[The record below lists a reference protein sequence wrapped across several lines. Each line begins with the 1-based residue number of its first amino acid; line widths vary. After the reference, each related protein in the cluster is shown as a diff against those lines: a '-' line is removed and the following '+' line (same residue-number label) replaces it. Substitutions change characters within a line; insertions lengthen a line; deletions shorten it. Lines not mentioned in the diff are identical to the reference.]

1 MNFLLL
7 LAVLPGITTI
17 YPDPVIP
24 GAYQVWEGSLIMP
37 ESSPISRQTRIAD
50 TVFQS
55 RPSLQRAPMG
65 DIYEDVETSYPVRE
79 VVPRSQ
85 RQRVPLEEQMAM
97 DEIQTQQLGRQTAI
111 RGQILN
117 QKLTQKNF
125 EYEDSINR
133 QAEEAI
139 PVLGRLAPGSDDF
152 DTQVAELQR
161 EKPLAFQNPG
171 FTQQIGK
178 LVQTHNQLQQNK
190 EILTR
195 GAQEQD
201 AREEYAN
208 RRTEEEIMTT
218 LAQYGPEAIAIYQEN
233 LKPDESGFITP
244 RRQIEAFAAASGYIN
259 RAKAAQIEE
268 KPMTPKERQAYELDL
283 LKERNAIQKRKAE
296 MLTTEGD
303 DIALQYL
310 DRKLREMGVDIPE
323 TPSAAPASAIPEGKT
338 ATNPQTG
345 EKIIFRSGKWEPI
358 K

>member
-1 MNFLLL
+1 M
-7 LAVLPGITTI
+7 LAIILAAGAFISYPSPTNPTHTITVH
-17 YPDPVIP
+17 D
-24 GAYQVWEGSLIMP
+24 EFSMP
-37 ESSPISRQTRIAD
+37 ESALSPRQQIIDQGFMERPMLDRMPAD
-50 TVFQS
+50 PYSEVE
-55 RPSLQRAPMG
+55 QRF
-65 DIYEDVETSYPVRE
+65 PVRT
-79 VVPRSQ
+79 VVPRAQ
-85 RQRVPLEEQMAM
+85 RQQLSTEDAMALQDYRTKRM
-97 DEIQTQQLGRQTAI
+97 AEKTAI
-111 RGQILN
+111 EGRILS
-117 QKLTQKNF
+117 QTIAEKNF
-125 EYEDSINR
+125 ENEQSIIR
-133 QAEEAI
+133 QAEMAI
-139 PVLGRLAPGSDDF
+139 PRLSRVDPKADDF
-152 DTQVAELQR
+152 DEQVALINE
-161 EKPLAFQNPG
+161 EFPLASQNPG
-171 FTQQIGK
+171 IQQMIGNLANSRNRFT
-178 LVQTHNQLQQNK
+178 QNK
-190 EILTR
+190 EILMR
-195 GAQEQD
+195 GAQDQD